1 MGAQLEEEMD
11 DGQGEWTRGLACRVT
26 VACMGEERGR
36 QSGAAA
42 AAAGW
47 LPVDAGLCGRVV
59 VVDEVRLLS
68 LLVSVVLEEHCASPL
83 PPLDRDV

>member
-11 DGQGEWTRGLACRVT
+11 DGQGGVACRVT

-42 AAAGW
+42 AGW
-47 LPVDAGLCGRVV
+47 LPVAAGLCGRAV
-59 VVDEVRLLS
+59 VVDEERLLS
-68 LLVSVVLEEHCASPL
+68 LLVSVVLEEHRASL